1 MHCSVIARNQSWR
14 IDFTFGNA
22 NRTAFCRREIT
33 NVKEPDMRTSILVF
47 TATAAVL
54 LASPAIA
61 QDARYHAY
69 AYGAPVA
76 GAAVGTAVGVG
87 LYNGWWSS
95 AGLPTSVAGSVAVG
109 GLAGIGTA
117 ALLHAATTPC
127 QGFHAL
133 FGNFL
138 TRADGCVNGRWV
150 GHQPARIVHRRR

>member
-1 MHCSVIARNQSWR
+1 
-14 IDFTFGNA
+14 
-22 NRTAFCRREIT
+22 
-33 NVKEPDMRTSILVF
+33 MRKSILVL
-47 TATAAVL
+47 TASAAAIL
-54 LASPAIA
+54 GSPAIA
-61 QDARYHAY
+61 QDARYPAY

-87 LYNGWWSS
+87 LYNGWWSA
-95 AGLPTSVAGSVAVG
+95 AGLPTTVAGSAAVG
-109 GLAGIGTA
+109 GVAGIGTA

-150 GHQPARIVHRRR
+150 GYQPERIVYRRR